1 MPPQLVLN
9 REQLRRVDVL
19 AVERFGMTG
28 LVLMENAGR
37 GAAEII
43 HKLIADQPLNR
54 KPVVICCGK
63 GNNGGDGF
71 VIARHLSNAGRAVEV
86 FLAADPERLTGDTQ
100 VNHRIA
106 ERMGLPMTRFDTPVA
121 ISGAAARLAAAAM
134 VIDAVLGTGFS
145 GVVRPPLDAVIGA
158 INALPPERI
167 VAIDVPSGLDCDTGT
182 AAGPCVRAGRTITFV
197 AIKRGFV
204 APGADAYTG
213 RVFVADIGA
222 PMRLIREIAD
232 TVS

>member
-1 MPPQLVLN
+1 MNEQLSQVLT
-9 REQLRRVDVL
+9 REQVRTVDRRAID
-19 AVERFGMTG
+19 EYGIPG
-28 LVLMENAGR
+28 IVLMENAGR
-37 GAAEII
+37 NAAALIDEWTARGGLVAIVCGA
-43 HKLIADQPLNR
+43 
-54 KPVVICCGK
+54 

-134 VIDAVLGTGFS
+134 VIDAVLGTGFA

-167 VAIDVPSGLDCDTGT
+167 VAIDVPSGLDCDTG
-182 AAGPCVRAGRTITFV
+182 AASGPCVRADRTITFV
-197 AIKRGFV
+197 TMKRGFL
-204 APGADAYTG
+204 APSADAYTG